1 MGEHSRPDESTQSL
15 YPWRAVAR
23 TVVAFLIAILPAVL
37 AALTDAST
45 ATQSTALA
53 SAVPII
59 AGVTKILANPTVD
72 ALLKQYLPA
81 LATAPK
87 HG

>member
-1 MGEHSRPDESTQSL
+1 MRRLSPCIRGGL
-15 YPWRAVAR
+15 LLVLWWR
-23 TVVAFLIAILPAVL
+23 FLIAILPAVL

-45 ATQSTALA
+45 TTQNTALA

-87 HG
+87 QG

>member
-1 MGEHSRPDESTQSL
+1 MGEHSRPDEATQSQ

-81 LATAPK
+81 LSATPRN
-87 HG
+87 

>member
-1 MGEHSRPDESTQSL
+1 MGEHSRPDEATQSL

-45 ATQSTALA
+45 ATQNTALA

-72 ALLKQYLPA
+72 ALLKQYLPV

-87 HG
+87 QG

>member
-1 MGEHSRPDESTQSL
+1 MGEHSRPDEATQSL

-45 ATQSTALA
+45 ATQNTALA

-59 AGVTKILANPTVD
+59 AGVTKILANPAVD
-72 ALLKQYLPA
+72 ALLKSYLPA

-87 HG
+87 QG